1 MNNTITY
8 TAVETDE
15 EIQQILELQKRN
27 LPQNLTPEQVS
38 SQGFV
43 TVIHSFDTLKKM
55 NDTEASIIAKAG
67 DRVIGYLLAMTT
79 EAKADIPVLI
89 PMFTEFDKVVYHHKK
104 ISGYNYIVVGQVCIA
119 DGWRGQG
126 ILDDCYKAYRKHF
139 QSRYDF
145 AITEILQTNKRS
157 LKAHKRIGFESVHI
171 YPDSKGNEWNIVLWD
186 WQNKV
191 DNS

>member
-79 EAKADIPVLI
+79 EAKADIPV
-89 PMFTEFDKVVYHHKK
+89 
-104 ISGYNYIVVGQVCIA
+104 
-119 DGWRGQG
+119 
-126 ILDDCYKAYRKHF
+126 
-139 QSRYDF
+139 
-145 AITEILQTNKRS
+145 
-157 LKAHKRIGFESVHI
+157 
-171 YPDSKGNEWNIVLWD
+171 
-186 WQNKV
+186 
-191 DNS
+191 